1 MTVPSKDA
9 EVRRRLR
16 RFHVEHFR
24 RSEGEFR
31 SLIERGQDPRALFIG
46 CSDSRVVPHLLL
58 GAEPGDLFV
67 IRNVGA
73 IVPPY
78 GSDQHAAGAAIEYAV
93 LELNVRHIVI
103 CAHSHC
109 GAMAALYRDA
119 KPEAKHLNAWLAHA
133 REAALPLTVSE
144 EVLRRTE
151 QRMVVLGFERLLG
164 YPMVADAVESGALAL
179 HGWHYVIEEGKVLAL
194 DAATGEFHDTLTE
207 R

>member
-1 MTVPSKDA
+1 MTEPSDA
-9 EVRRRLR
+9 DEVRRRLR

-24 RSEGEFR
+24 RSEAEFR
-31 SLIERGQDPRALFIG
+31 SLVEHGQDPRALFIG
-46 CSDSRVVPHLLL
+46 CSDSRVMPHLLL

-67 IRNVGA
+67 VRNVGA

-78 GSDQHAAGAAIEYAV
+78 GGDQHATGAAIEYAV

-109 GAMAALYRDA
+109 GAMAALYHDA
-119 KPEAKHLNAWLAHA
+119 KPNAKHLQAWLAHA
-133 REAALPLTVSE
+133 REATLPLTVTE

-151 QRMVVLGFERLLG
+151 QRMAALGFERLLG
-164 YPMVADAVESGALAL
+164 YPMVADAVERGTLGL
-179 HGWHYVIEEGKVLAL
+179 HGWHYVIEEGTVLAL
-194 DAATGEFHDTLTE
+194 DAATGEFHNMVTA